1 MTELDEIRSIT
12 SQQHFNTVTS
22 EDRQISQSEV
32 ITISSNESAD
42 FSQINNVNMNPIT
55 DESDDEPLLY
65 IRPVRNNRKFFSH
78 YYFEILAGSII
89 IVSIIIIIAGGYYFT
104 RDSIPPTRSTRFT
117 VFSTFPSSLT
127 STRSNVFTRPTKW
140 NMFTTSTRS
149 NVFTTS
155 AKPNM
160 FTTSTEFPGS
170 NITCNKE
177 SGRGKS
183 CATYD
188 SNPTLLI
195 RLDSLLTSKYWY
207 FSYGYIAQANTS
219 IITFVFAQRS
229 RWNLDDLSIYDSLN
243 NIELI
248 EDGSFEGGSLYAY
261 CECGAKFRTNELTA
275 KSNHSGSYSYEPSS
289 FFSLIKLSQAVDT
302 IVGRNYNI
310 SFWLKN
316 QGFGKN
322 SVSVYMS
329 VAKGRNSE
337 IQETPKNIMNV
348 STEVSVTSAI

>member
-12 SQQHFNTVTS
+12 SQQHFNTGTS

-32 ITISSNESAD
+32 ITISSNES
-42 FSQINNVNMNPIT
+42 
-55 DESDDEPLLY
+55 DDEPLLY
-65 IRPVRNNRKFFSH
+65 IGPVRNNRKFYSH
-78 YYFEILAGSII
+78 YYFEILASSII

-104 RDSIPPTRSTRFT
+104 RDSIPPTISTRFT

-127 STRSNVFTRPTKW
+127 STKSNVFTRPTKW
-140 NMFTTSTRS
+140 NMFTTST
-149 NVFTTS
+149 
-155 AKPNM
+155 KPNM
-160 FTTSTEFPGS
+160 FTTSTEFAGS

-188 SNPTLLI
+188 SDPTLLI

-337 IQETPKNIMNV
+337 IQETSKNIMNV
-348 STEVSVTSAI
+348 STEASVISSI

>member
-1 MTELDEIRSIT
+1 MLEVTLDMTELDEIRSIT

-32 ITISSNESAD
+32 ITTSSN
-42 FSQINNVNMNPIT
+42 
-55 DESDDEPLLY
+55 ESDDEPLLY
-65 IRPVRNNRKFFSH
+65 IGPVRNNRKFYSH

-89 IVSIIIIIAGGYYFT
+89 IVSIIIIIAGGYFFT

-117 VFSTFPSSLT
+117 VFSTFPRSLT
-127 STRSNVFTRPTKW
+127 STRSNVFTRLTKW
-140 NMFTTSTRS
+140 NMFTTSTKP
-149 NVFTTS
+149 NMFTTS
-155 AKPNM
+155 TKPNMFTTSTKPNM
-160 FTTSTEFPGS
+160 FTTSTEFPES
-170 NITCNKE
+170 NITCNQE

-261 CECGAKFRTNELTA
+261 CECGAKFRMNELTA
-275 KSNHSGSYSYEPSS
+275 RSNHSGSYSYEPSS

>member
-12 SQQHFNTVTS
+12 SQQHFNTGTS

-32 ITISSNESAD
+32 ITTSSNESAD

-65 IRPVRNNRKFFSH
+65 IGPVGNNRKFYSH

-117 VFSTFPSSLT
+117 VFSMFPSSLT
-127 STRSNVFTRPTKW
+127 STRSNV
-140 NMFTTSTRS
+140 
-149 NVFTTS
+149 
-155 AKPNM
+155 

-195 RLDSLLTSKYWY
+195 RLDSLLSKKYWY
-207 FSYGYIAQANTS
+207 FSYGYIARANTS
-219 IITFVFAQRS
+219 IITFVFDEGSQ
-229 RWNLDDLSIYDSLN
+229 WNLDDLSIYDSLN

-261 CECGAKFRTNELTA
+261 CECGAKFRTNELTT

-316 QGFGKN
+316 QGFGEN

-337 IQETPKNIMNV
+337 IQETSKNIMNV
-348 STEVSVTSAI
+348 STEVSVISST